1 MHSELCSDRILP
13 CFSPLPYRS
22 NLHLIEYFIQFF
34 RINEYASTCSSNSGS
49 FLSVYNSMSSAR
61 LSILVILS
69 CLSGF
74 CSKFQIVL
82 VQIIR
87 CNTGDVVCN
96 IPKQDSVACY
106 RRHPVSVLP
115 NEEFQRLCFFGHTSV
130 RISTEDFKVTFAQQ
144 EKASSHT
151 AV

>member
-1 MHSELCSDRILP
+1 MI
-13 CFSPLPYRS
+13 
-22 NLHLIEYFIQFF
+22 
-34 RINEYASTCSSNSGS
+34 
-49 FLSVYNSMSSAR
+49 SSAR

-87 CNTGDVVCN
+87 CNTGDVVCD
-96 IPKQDSVACY
+96 IPKQDSVASY
-106 RRHPVSVLP
+106 RRHPVSTLP

-130 RISTEDFKVTFAQQ
+130 RMLRRSFQSHFCPAGKGFVPHSGVIADFIGNDTILQKGDSLIECSNFHYITPSRCANSMARSVNVSL
-144 EKASSHT
+144 EKS
-151 AV
+151 AVLRFS